1 MKNTNTHTSR
11 ESWLRAGA
19 EELRPDFEKL
29 KLSLPEKMRFSIAFT
44 STGKRGHVAG
54 ECWHP
59 EFSGDQHYEVIIR
72 IDKDD
77 PVEILGILVHEL
89 IHSLLLPTD
98 KHGKKFK
105 LIARRIGLEGGMRH
119 TRPTPLL
126 IQRLQ
131 AIAANLGP
139 LPHAK
144 LNYSRAS
151 DVPKKQQTRHLKAE
165 CGATGCGYLI
175 QLSAKWAK
183 AALPVCPMNPKHGK
197 LVCALPDGT
206 GEEEDSPQ
214 TATEPNLS

>member
-29 KLSLPEKMRFSIAFT
+29 KLTLPEKMRFSIAFT
-44 STGKRGHVAG
+44 STGKRGHVPG
-54 ECWHP
+54 ECWRP

-89 IHSLLLPTD
+89 IHSLLSPED

-119 TRPTPLL
+119 TKPTPLL
-126 IQRLQ
+126 MQRLQ

-139 LPHAK
+139 LPHKK
-144 LNYSRAS
+144 LNYGRAS
-151 DVPKKQQTRHLKAE
+151 DVLKKQQTRHLKAE
-165 CGATGCGYLI
+165 CGADGCGYLLQI
-175 QLSAKWAK
+175 SAKWAK
-183 AALPVCPMNPKHGK
+183 AGLPYCGVNFKHGR
-197 LVCALPDGT
+197 LRCAIPDDT
-206 GEEEDSPQ
+206 DEDGDNP
-214 TATEPNLS
+214 